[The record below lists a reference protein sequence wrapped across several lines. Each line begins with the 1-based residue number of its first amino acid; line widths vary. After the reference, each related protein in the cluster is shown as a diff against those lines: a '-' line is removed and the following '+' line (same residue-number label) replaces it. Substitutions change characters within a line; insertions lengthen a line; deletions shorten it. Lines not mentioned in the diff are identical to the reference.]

1 MSKVLRKVLGGT
13 TALALALSL
22 ALPVWA
28 ADPQVTIYAGEH
40 RAVQELLEM
49 DLYQRDGQDVFQFV
63 EGMELVT
70 PVNRVTKD
78 MEFQLTPAG
87 KQTALTVNYL
97 TDLDGDGVYE
107 LLSGEEEPVG
117 DAMGADGALTPGGTS
132 EALTAGA
139 TYRITGE
146 TLLQRG
152 TAAMERR
159 STPGSG
165 TYLSQVTASSFRPE
179 DTVYMITV
187 SDLAGDEELC
197 YYFRLYDALP
207 TTAGI
212 RDYID
217 VPVTAWYAGAVDY
230 VLSEGLLSG
239 TSDSRFSPYATLSRG
254 MLAQILYN
262 LAGRPETGDSS
273 FQDVPRDAWYYQAVT
288 WAVEEGIL
296 SGTSETTF
304 LPNQVCSR
312 EQTALVL
319 RQFAKYMGVDV
330 SARADLDRFADDQS
344 VSPWAREAVEW
355 AVASGLLAG
364 SGGTSPSL
372 NPGDGLN
379 RAEFS
384 TMLRTLCQSVLP

>member
-117 DAMGADGALTPGGTS
+117 DAMGADGALTPGGTP

-139 TYRITGE
+139 TYRIT
-146 TLLQRG
+146 
-152 TAAMERR
+152 
-159 STPGSG
+159 
-165 TYLSQVTASSFRPE
+165 
-179 DTVYMITV
+179 
-187 SDLAGDEELC
+187 
-197 YYFRLYDALP
+197 
-207 TTAGI
+207 
-212 RDYID
+212 
-217 VPVTAWYAGAVDY
+217 
-230 VLSEGLLSG
+230 
-239 TSDSRFSPYATLSRG
+239 
-254 MLAQILYN
+254 
-262 LAGRPETGDSS
+262 
-273 FQDVPRDAWYYQAVT
+273 
-288 WAVEEGIL
+288 
-296 SGTSETTF
+296 
-304 LPNQVCSR
+304 
-312 EQTALVL
+312 
-319 RQFAKYMGVDV
+319 
-330 SARADLDRFADDQS
+330 
-344 VSPWAREAVEW
+344 
-355 AVASGLLAG
+355 
-364 SGGTSPSL
+364 L
-372 NPGDGLN
+372 N
-379 RAEFS
+379 
-384 TMLRTLCQSVLP
+384 